1 MSGFSSEEA
10 MLADAKSR
18 ASLRPLD
25 AIAYWQ
31 QTARTVNED
40 KGKIGTAIVSRDG
53 KWKKPF
59 K

>member
-1 MSGFSSEEA
+1 MSGFTSEEA

-31 QTARTVNED
+31 QTEGSDSED
-40 KGKIGTAIVSRDG
+40 KGKTVQQLYQEMTDLPR
-53 KWKKPF
+53 PF